1 MNMSNKK
8 HITYINL
15 CLLLITTLWLPVV
28 QAGMIDIQTAV
39 EHELAITQVDRAQ
52 DALNQ
57 QHVQDQLE
65 MLGID
70 PEAAQQRLASLTGE
84 EIALLDQ
91 RLHEMPAGAGA
102 LEVIGV
108 VFLVLLILE
117 LVGVINI
124 FQKI

>member
-1 MNMSNKK
+1 MANKQS
-8 HITYINL
+8 ITYLNL

-28 QAGMIDIQTAV
+28 QAGMIDIQTAI
-39 EHELAITQVDRAQ
+39 EHELALTQVDRAQ
-52 DALNQ
+52 DALSQ
-57 QHVQDQLE
+57 QHVQEQLE

-70 PEAAQQRLASLTGE
+70 PKAAQQRLASLTVD

>member
-1 MNMSNKK
+1 MKK
-8 HITYINL
+8 LNAKSITYINL
-15 CLLLITTLWLPVV
+15 CVLLITSMWLPAL

-39 EHELAITQVDRAQ
+39 DHELALTQIDRVQ
-52 DALNQ
+52 KALNQ
-57 QHVQDQLE
+57 QHVQEQLE
-65 MLGID
+65 MLGVD
-70 PEAAQQRLASLTGE
+70 PANAQERIAALSSE

-91 RLHEMPAGAGA
+91 RLQEMPAGSGA

>member
-1 MNMSNKK
+1 MKK
-8 HITYINL
+8 LNTKSITYINL
-15 CLLLITTLWLPVV
+15 CVLLITSMWLPAL

-39 EHELAITQVDRAQ
+39 DHELALTQIDRVQ
-52 DALNQ
+52 KALNQ
-57 QHVQDQLE
+57 QHVQEQLE
-65 MLGID
+65 MLGVD
-70 PEAAQQRLASLTGE
+70 PANAQERIAALSSE

-91 RLHEMPAGAGA
+91 RLQEMPAGAGA

-124 FQKI
+124 FQRF

>member
-1 MNMSNKK
+1 MNNPIHKS
-8 HITYINL
+8 ITSL
-15 CLLLITTLWLPVV
+15 SLLVFLMTTIWFPAV
-28 QAGMIDIQTAV
+28 QADMIDLQTAIQ
-39 EHELAITQVDRAQ
+39 HELALTQIDRAQ
-52 DALNQ
+52 NALNQ
-57 QHVQDQLE
+57 QHVQEQLE
-65 MLGID
+65 MLGVD
-70 PEAAQQRLASLTGE
+70 TESAQERLASLTAE

-117 LVGVINI
+117 LVGVIDI

>member
-1 MNMSNKK
+1 MKK
-8 HITYINL
+8 HIRKKIA
-15 CLLLITTLWLPVV
+15 CLSVGLFLITSLWLPAL

-39 EHELAITQVDRAQ
+39 DHELALTQIDRAQ
-52 DALNQ
+52 QALSEQ
-57 QHVQDQLE
+57 KVQEQLE

-70 PEAAQQRLASLTGE
+70 PASAQERLAALTPE

-91 RLHEMPAGAGA
+91 QLQEMPAGAGA
-102 LEVIGV
+102 LEVIGI

>member
-1 MNMSNKK
+1 MNNPVHQS
-8 HITYINL
+8 ITSAS
-15 CLLLITTLWLPVV
+15 LLIFLITIIWLPAA
-28 QAGMIDIQTAV
+28 QADMIDLQTALQ
-39 EHELAITQVDRAQ
+39 HELALTNIDRAQ
-52 DALNQ
+52 NALSQ
-57 QHVQDQLE
+57 QHVQEQLE

-70 PEAAQQRLASLTGE
+70 TESAQERLASLTTE